1 MFGGNATSA
10 YMLQYRKYDPQTV
23 DGGMTQ
29 NAVVSNDEIPPY
41 LRIELENE
49 VNDLLKQ
56 QLDL

>member
-29 NAVVSNDEIPPY
+29 NAVISNDEIPPY

-56 QLDL
+56 

>member
-10 YMLQYRKYDPQTV
+10 YMLQYRKYDPKTV
-23 DGGMTQ
+23 AEGMTQ